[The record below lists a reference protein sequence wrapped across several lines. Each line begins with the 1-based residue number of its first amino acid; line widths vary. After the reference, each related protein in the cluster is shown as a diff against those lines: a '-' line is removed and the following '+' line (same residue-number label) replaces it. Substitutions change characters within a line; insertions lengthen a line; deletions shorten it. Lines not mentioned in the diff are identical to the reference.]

1 MRDECFHFVLVCQ
14 TTCTELWVTSS
25 YILVPMKGFAI
36 QFRLLGEPLIEN
48 LFSMLMTRARLLKF
62 KFAKQIYVET
72 LGRKMRTWKR
82 LPFSL
87 WSGSNDLDSVP
98 IWVRF
103 GASGYFH
110 LARKDVWIILSCGRF
125 KGFRIHF
132 EVLYYVTATLCFS
145 NTITSVSKAILIMK
159 KSFCTIFF

>member
-87 WSGSNDLDSVP
+87 WSGSNDLDSVTNLGAFWC
-98 IWVRF
+98 IRLFSSSAQRCLDNTLVRSF
-103 GASGYFH
+103 QRFQDTFWSS
-110 LARKDVWIILSCGRF
+110 ILR
-125 KGFRIHF
+125 
-132 EVLYYVTATLCFS
+132 YS
-145 NTITSVSKAILIMK
+145 NIM
-159 KSFCTIFF
+159 FF